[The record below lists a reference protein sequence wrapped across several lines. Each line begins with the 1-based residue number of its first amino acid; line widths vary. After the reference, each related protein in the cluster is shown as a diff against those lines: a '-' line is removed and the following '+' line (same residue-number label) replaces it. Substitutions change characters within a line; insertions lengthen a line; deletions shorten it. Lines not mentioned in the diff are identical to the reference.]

1 MSSTILVTMP
11 QDSSVAVIGI
21 SDEWCEIW
29 YNNQRA
35 YMSSQY
41 LKTPTTGA

>member
-1 MSSTILVTMP
+1 MKFEEYL
-11 QDSSVAVIGI
+11 DSLRNKSVAVIGI